1 MKKFISKSGDDYA
14 VINLLINYITQQ
26 YFKGKSTQP
35 IRWWACSID
44 FMSTSHRH
52 NIHVFTGM
60 APSQATR
67 HFSQNFVT
75 CLKLFLTCSNTTKS
89 SMNTFMKVGLNGL
102 SISID

>member
-35 IRWWACSID
+35 RRWWACSID

-52 NIHVFTGM
+52 NIHVFYRDG
-60 APSQATR
+60 
-67 HFSQNFVT
+67 
-75 CLKLFLTCSNTTKS
+75 TKS
-89 SMNTFMKVGLNGL
+89 SYTTFFSKFCYV
-102 SISID
+102 S